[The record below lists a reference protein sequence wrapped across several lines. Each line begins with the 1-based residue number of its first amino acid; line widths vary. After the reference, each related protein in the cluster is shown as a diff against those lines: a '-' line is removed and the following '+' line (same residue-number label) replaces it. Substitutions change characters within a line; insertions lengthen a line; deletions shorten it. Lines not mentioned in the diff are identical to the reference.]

1 MPRKTS
7 RKSKTKMG
15 RRGRGNVTR
24 KTMKRS
30 KGRKK
35 SSRKAKSRSKV
46 KKVSQILSSSY
57 GLAGMYKE
65 NQKGYK
71 GQRVAKKDPY
81 KKQKQ
86 KPPPIPSNIK
96 GKKKKKK
103 ASKTLSL
110 SSQSGKNSF
119 LAGIQSNSK
128 SKGSW
133 IDHVKK
139 VYEQGKSVP
148 GYKYKDAMKDA
159 KKTW

>member
-15 RRGRGNVTR
+15 KRGKVTR

-35 SSRKAKSRSKV
+35 GSRKAKSRSKA
-46 KKVSQILSSSY
+46 KKVSQILSASY
-57 GLAGMYKE
+57 GLAGMYKD

-81 KKQKQ
+81 KKQK
-86 KPPPIPSNIK
+86 PPPIPSNIK
-96 GKKKKKK
+96 GKKKK

-110 SSQSGKNSF
+110 PSQSGKNSF

>member
-1 MPRKTS
+1 MPRKSS
-7 RKSKTKMG
+7 RKTMKRSKGKVG
-15 RRGRGNVTR
+15 RKTMKRSKGKVGR

-35 SSRKAKSRSKV
+35 SSSKSKSRSKV

-57 GLAGMYKE
+57 GLAGMYKD

-71 GQRVAKKDPY
+71 AQRVAKKDKY
-81 KKQKQ
+81 KAS
-86 KPPPIPSNIK
+86 PPS
-96 GKKKKKK
+96 KKRK
-103 ASKTLSL
+103 SKTLTL
-110 SSQSGKNSF
+110 PSQGDKDSF
-119 LAGIQSNSK
+119 LAGITSK
-128 SKGSW
+128 SNKGSW

>member
-1 MPRKTS
+1 
-7 RKSKTKMG
+7 
-15 RRGRGNVTR
+15 
-24 KTMKRS
+24 MKRS

-35 SSRKAKSRSKV
+35 SSRKANSRSKV
-46 KKVSQILSSSY
+46 KKVSHILSSSY
-57 GLAGMYKE
+57 GLAGMFKD

-71 GQRVAKKDPY
+71 GQRVAKKELY
-81 KKQKQ
+81 KKA

-96 GKKKKKK
+96 GKKKK

-119 LAGIQSNSK
+119 LAGIQSKSK

-148 GYKYKDAMKDA
+148 GYKYKDAIKDA

>member
-15 RRGRGNVTR
+15 KRGRGKVTR

-35 SSRKAKSRSKV
+35 SSRKAKSRSKA
-46 KKVSQILSSSY
+46 KKVSNILSSSY
-57 GLAGMYKE
+57 GLAGMYKD

-81 KKQKQ
+81 KKKKQ
-86 KPPPIPSNIK
+86 KK
-96 GKKKKKK
+96 V
-103 ASKTLSL
+103 SKTLSL
-110 SSQSGKNSF
+110 SSQSGKDSF
-119 LAGIQSNSK
+119 LAGIQSKSK

>member
-1 MPRKTS
+1 MPRKSS
-7 RKSKTKMG
+7 RKTMKRSKGKVG
-15 RRGRGNVTR
+15 R

-35 SSRKAKSRSKV
+35 SSSKSKSRSKV

-57 GLAGMYKE
+57 GLAGMYKD

-71 GQRVAKKDPY
+71 AQRVAKKDKY
-81 KKQKQ
+81 KAA
-86 KPPPIPSNIK
+86 PPS
-96 GKKKKKK
+96 KKRK
-103 ASKTLSL
+103 SKTLTL
-110 SSQSGKNSF
+110 PSQGDKDSF
-119 LAGIQSNSK
+119 LDGITSNSK
-128 SKGSW
+128 KGSW

>member
-15 RRGRGNVTR
+15 KRGRGKVTR

-35 SSRKAKSRSKV
+35 SSRKAKSRSKA
-46 KKVSQILSSSY
+46 KKVSNILSSSY
-57 GLAGMYKE
+57 GLAGMYKD

-81 KKQKQ
+81 NKQ

-96 GKKKKKK
+96 GKKKKKV
-103 ASKTLSL
+103 SKTLSL

-119 LAGIQSNSK
+119 LAGIQSKSK

>member
-15 RRGRGNVTR
+15 KRGRGKVTR

-30 KGRKK
+30 KGRKRV
-35 SSRKAKSRSKV
+35 SRKAKNRSKA
-46 KKVSQILSSSY
+46 KKVSNILSSSY
-57 GLAGMYKE
+57 GLAGMYKG

-71 GQRVAKKDPY
+71 GQRVAKKELY
-81 KKQKQ
+81 KKPKH
-86 KPPPIPSNIK
+86 PSIPSNIK
-96 GKKKKKK
+96 GKKKKKV
-103 ASKTLSL
+103 SKTLSL
-110 SSQSGKNSF
+110 PSQSAKNSF
-119 LAGIQSNSK
+119 LAGIQSKSK

>member
-1 MPRKTS
+1 
-7 RKSKTKMG
+7 MG
-15 RRGRGNVTR
+15 KRGRGKVTR

-35 SSRKAKSRSKV
+35 SSRKAASRSKA
-46 KKVSQILSSSY
+46 KKVSNILSSSY
-57 GLAGMYKE
+57 GLAGMYKD

-81 KKQKQ
+81 KKQK
-86 KPPPIPSNIK
+86 PPPIPSNIK
-96 GKKKKKK
+96 GKKKKK

-110 SSQSGKNSF
+110 SSQSGKDSF
-119 LAGIQSNSK
+119 LAGIQSK

>member
-15 RRGRGNVTR
+15 KRGRGKVTR

-35 SSRKAKSRSKV
+35 SSRKAKSRSKA
-46 KKVSQILSSSY
+46 KKVSNILSSSY
-57 GLAGMYKE
+57 GLAGMYKD

-81 KKQKQ
+81 KKAKH
-86 KPPPIPSNIK
+86 PSIPSNIK
-96 GKKKKKK
+96 GKKKKK

-110 SSQSGKNSF
+110 SSQSGKDSF
-119 LAGIQSNSK
+119 LAGIQSKSK

>member
-1 MPRKTS
+1 
-7 RKSKTKMG
+7 MG
-15 RRGRGNVTR
+15 KRGRGKVTR

-35 SSRKAKSRSKV
+35 SSRKPKSRSKA
-46 KKVSQILSSSY
+46 KKVSNILSSSY
-57 GLAGMYKE
+57 GLAGMYKD

-81 KKQKQ
+81 KKQK
-86 KPPPIPSNIK
+86 PPPIPSNIK
-96 GKKKKKK
+96 GKKKKK

-110 SSQSGKNSF
+110 SSQSGKDSF
-119 LAGIQSNSK
+119 LAGIQSK

>member
-15 RRGRGNVTR
+15 KRGRGKVTR

-35 SSRKAKSRSKV
+35 SSRKAKSRSKA
-46 KKVSQILSSSY
+46 KKVSNILSSSY
-57 GLAGMYKE
+57 GLAGMYKD

-81 KKQKQ
+81 KKAKY
-86 KPPPIPSNIK
+86 PSIPSNIK
-96 GKKKKKK
+96 GKKKKKV
-103 ASKTLSL
+103 SKTLSL
-110 SSQSGKNSF
+110 SSQSGKDSF
-119 LAGIQSNSK
+119 LAGIQSKSK

>member
-1 MPRKTS
+1 MPRKSS
-7 RKSKTKMG
+7 RKTMKRSKGKVG
-15 RRGRGNVTR
+15 RKTMKRSKGKVGR

-35 SSRKAKSRSKV
+35 SSSKSRSKV

-57 GLAGMYKE
+57 GLAGMYKD

-71 GQRVAKKDPY
+71 AQRVAKKDKY
-81 KKQKQ
+81 KAA
-86 KPPPIPSNIK
+86 PPS
-96 GKKKKKK
+96 KKRK
-103 ASKTLSL
+103 SKTLTL
-110 SSQSGKNSF
+110 PSQGDKDSF
-119 LAGIQSNSK
+119 LAGIQSKSK

-139 VYEQGKSVP
+139 VYEQGKSDP